1 MKRTQSSENESLS
14 GWIAKAGKD
23 LVTEYGQ
30 AKADKLIE
38 KRTEAGLYYEHE
50 DFPGDPM
57 ERFYYMRK
65 AKELTHREKTTDS
78 STVAAE
84 ENLNSDMLR
93 ALVDENEGAFR
104 AGGLPQGVAASA
116 AGQKALL
123 DGLVEGGVQVA
134 PKKKAKKEEKEGSEA
149 AKPKT
154 QQEIATDLMTNILAE
169 SSAARKKSMSL
180 GAVNYAGELA
190 SQLLSYAQKME
201 KYYKILQQA
210 TTSQVSDDGFY
221 DKWFRNIE
229 KERKWYVNASVR
241 GWKNSSSLFSFKS
254 CIFKSSNI
262 FRLFQTGFKKAPK
275 TFFSSRGAKLKFMFV
290 ALQAAADSILSGLK
304 RASKKKTDKV
314 DKDDKGDKGEKGDKG
329 SKSKSSK

>member
-304 RASKKKTDKV
+304 RASKKKTEKV

>member
-1 MKRTQSSENESLS
+1 MKRIQSSENESLS

-201 KYYKILQQA
+201 KYYKILQLA

-241 GWKNSSSLFSFKS
+241 G
-254 CIFKSSNI
+254 
-262 FRLFQTGFKKAPK
+262 
-275 TFFSSRGAKLKFMFV
+275 
-290 ALQAAADSILSGLK
+290 
-304 RASKKKTDKV
+304 
-314 DKDDKGDKGEKGDKG
+314 
-329 SKSKSSK
+329 

>member
-1 MKRTQSSENESLS
+1 MKRIQSSENESLS

-201 KYYKILQQA
+201 KYYKILQLA

-304 RASKKKTDKV
+304 RASKKKTEKV

>member
-1 MKRTQSSENESLS
+1 MRAIGKKNFPLDLSTYVSKSKNDLFNAWLDGERDWDRCRLIMKRTQSSENESMS

-38 KRTEAGLYYEHE
+38 KRTEAGLYYDHD

-78 STVAAE
+78 STVAGE

-93 ALVDENEGAFR
+93 ALVDEQDGAFR
-104 AGGLPQGVAASA
+104 AGGLPQGHAASA

-123 DGLVEGGVQVA
+123 DGLVEGGVQAA
-134 PKKKAKKEEKEGSEA
+134 PKKRPKKDEEKSSEA

-154 QQEIATDLMTNILAE
+154 PQEIAGDLMANILAE

-229 KERKWYVNASVR
+229 KERQWYVNASVR
-241 GWKNSSSLFSFKS
+241 G
-254 CIFKSSNI
+254 
-262 FRLFQTGFKKAPK
+262 
-275 TFFSSRGAKLKFMFV
+275 
-290 ALQAAADSILSGLK
+290 
-304 RASKKKTDKV
+304 
-314 DKDDKGDKGEKGDKG
+314 
-329 SKSKSSK
+329 